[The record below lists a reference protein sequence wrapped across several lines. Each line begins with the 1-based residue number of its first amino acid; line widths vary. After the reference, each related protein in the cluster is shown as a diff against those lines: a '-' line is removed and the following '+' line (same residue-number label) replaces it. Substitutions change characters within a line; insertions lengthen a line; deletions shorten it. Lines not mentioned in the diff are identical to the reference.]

1 MAARVEGDDS
11 IVATPDRDSDRG
23 YAETKPSL
31 KTTELVAFI
40 VVVAAVLIAS
50 AIDDTLDGR
59 GAWTLVTAL
68 TIGYMLSRGIAKAGS
83 RHWDGGGGFG
93 GRRLR

>member
-1 MAARVEGDDS
+1 MAARVEGDDR
-11 IVATPDRDSDRG
+11 IVATADRDGDRG

-68 TIGYMLSRGIAKAGS
+68 TIGYMLSRGIAKSGVRDPYDA
-83 RHWDGGGGFG
+83 GGGD
-93 GRRLR
+93 RDA